1 MKHEDIYYTCDRC
14 GRKIKNIIPND
25 YFGLRNKMELT
36 EEQIAERYKNS
47 SGKIMC
53 TVGFDIKSY
62 DLCPV
67 CKKELKKFLAM
78 KEKIL

>member
-1 MKHEDIYYTCDRC
+1 MKHEKIYYTCDRC
-14 GRKIKNIIPND
+14 GKEIKNIIPND
-25 YFGLRNKMELT
+25 CFGLRNKMELT

-47 SGKIMC
+47 SSKIMC
-53 TVGFDIKSY
+53 IIGFDVKSY

-78 KEKIL
+78 KV